1 MNKIK
6 KDELFGNL
14 KDFLKSK
21 GIELQQG
28 SYADHIRT
36 GCGLLAD
43 SVNMSQDAVHRAKE
57 AVDKGFNQLREV
69 IHQKTAPR
77 PARRPAKSEPA
88 APAAA
93 PAPKGSAKDA
103 SQPKSHSS
111 RKPRA
116 KRRQGK
122 K

>member
-6 KDELFGNL
+6 KEELFGNL

-28 SYADHIRT
+28 SYTERLRQ
-36 GCGLLAD
+36 GCGVLAD
-43 SVNMSQDAVHRAKE
+43 SVNMSQEAMHRAKE
-57 AVDKGFNQLREV
+57 AVDKGFDQLRQV

-77 PARRPAKSEPA
+77 PASRTTKSATAEP
-88 APAAA
+88 PK
-93 PAPKGSAKDA
+93 PKGSAKSTANAA
-103 SQPKSHSS
+103 SK
-111 RKPRA
+111 KAPRH
-116 KRRQGK
+116 KQRPGK